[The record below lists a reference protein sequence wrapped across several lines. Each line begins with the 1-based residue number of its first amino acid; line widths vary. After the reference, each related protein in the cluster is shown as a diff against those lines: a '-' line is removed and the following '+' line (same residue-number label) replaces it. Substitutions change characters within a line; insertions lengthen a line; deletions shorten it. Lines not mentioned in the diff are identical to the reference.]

1 MHWLAVK
8 SPADLEPAL
17 ARAAQARVQ
26 GVMAIATNLVVSNR
40 QRIAEIALAHRLPTI
55 SEFSIMTQAGF
66 LMNYGANLDALGRR
80 AAGYVD
86 KILKGARPGDLPIE
100 RPSEFELVIN
110 RRTEGA
116 LGIALPQAMLLRAD
130 RLIE

>member
-26 GVMAIATNLVVSNR
+26 GVMAIAT
-40 QRIAEIALAHRLPTI
+40 T
-55 SEFSIMTQAGF
+55 
-66 LMNYGANLDALGRR
+66 LDALVRR
-80 AAGYVD
+80 AASYVD
-86 KILKGARPGDLPIE
+86 KILKGSRPGDLPIE
-100 RPSEFELVIN
+100 RPGEFELVIN
-110 RRTEGA
+110 RRTEAA
-116 LGIALPQAMLLRAD
+116 LGIALPQAMLQRAD